1 VKNAHSL
8 ARTLGYAGNNRCDFK
23 GAAALPQVIA
33 VPWFEEKTYVEAR
46 ALMQDRS
53 TLPVHYR
60 DWRRVVETFEEQVRK
75 AGKEVWRATIYPDSF
90 EYWCEMHVLP
100 MDGHARYQ
108 WAGEACAKAFSKR
121 VPTALGT

>member
-1 VKNAHSL
+1 
-8 ARTLGYAGNNRCDFK
+8 
-23 GAAALPQVIA
+23 

-46 ALMQDRS
+46 ALMQDRF

-60 DWRRVVETFEEQVRK
+60 DWRRIAETFEEQVRK

-90 EYWCEMHVLP
+90 EYWCEMRELP

-108 WAGEACAKAFSKR
+108 WAGEVCEKAFAKR
-121 VPTALGT
+121 MPAAHGT